1 MCHKLTILAR
11 DDAAHTIAQCEHGTI
26 HVFWVRTVIFLHPAD
41 LLPLLALLQCWQ
53 PGHDAIESDGFS
65 VVRQP
70 NGQLQLWCNEAG
82 LRMHET
88 ELYGL
93 VRLLWQVARRLDLLA
108 DDVSSRA
115 QRGLTMYRRLT
126 SVPERP
132 ECRN

>member
-1 MCHKLTILAR
+1 MCNKLTVLAR
-11 DDAAHTIAQCEHGTI
+11 DDASHTIAQCEQGTI
-26 HVFWVRTVIFLHPAD
+26 HIFWVRAAIFLHPDD

-53 PGHDAIESDGFS
+53 PGHEATESDGFII
-65 VVRQP
+65 VRQA
-70 NGQLQLWCNEAG
+70 NGLFQLWCNDAE
-82 LRMHET
+82 LRMSET

-93 VRLLWQVARRLDLLA
+93 AHLLWQVARRLDLLA